1 MATYSGSG
9 KYIAFQAGQL
19 NFGVDNQQYGYFQAT
34 TKNYDSVI
42 YYGLTSS
49 IQYINLLNV
58 TELACAKGVG
68 YTGTIKMYSYYYS
81 PYNTLIWDSEDYSA
95 SSIRSTAVTY
105 RFVNGIMV
113 GTA

>member
-1 MATYSGSG
+1 MANYSGSG
-9 KYIAFQAGQL
+9 KYIKVQSGRL
-19 NFGVDNQQYGYFQAT
+19 NFGVDNQQYGYFQAI
-34 TKNYDSVI
+34 TKVYDSDT

-49 IQYINLLNV
+49 LQCIDLPNV

-68 YTGTIKMYSYYYS
+68 YTGTIKMYSYYYC
-81 PYNTLIWDSEDYSA
+81 PYNTLIWDSEDYRA
-95 SSIRSTAVTY
+95 SNIRSTAVTY